1 MLDTLGSVLDVLT
14 FAVAALGSISLL
26 VGAVGIFTI
35 MTIAVRE
42 RTGEIG
48 LLRALG
54 AGREQVLAVFLA
66 EAVVLSTLGG
76 LAGLAA
82 GGGLAW
88 LLGATVPAL
97 PVSFS
102 PLFVVLSLA
111 LAVLIG
117 LVAGILP
124 AMNAARLDPV
134 EALRA
139 E

>member
-1 MLDTLGSVLDVLT
+1 
-14 FAVAALGSISLL
+14 
-26 VGAVGIFTI
+26 VGIFTI

-42 RTGEIG
+42 RTAEVG

-54 AGREQVLAVFLA
+54 ADRRQVLALFLA
-66 EAVVLSTLGG
+66 EAVVLSLLGG
-76 LAGLAA
+76 LAGLVFGA
-82 GGGLAW
+82 GVAW
-88 LLGATVPAL
+88 LLGEVVRQL

-102 PLFVVLSLA
+102 TPFMGLA
-111 LAVLIG
+111 LGLSVVIG

-124 AMNAARLDPV
+124 AMNASQLDPV